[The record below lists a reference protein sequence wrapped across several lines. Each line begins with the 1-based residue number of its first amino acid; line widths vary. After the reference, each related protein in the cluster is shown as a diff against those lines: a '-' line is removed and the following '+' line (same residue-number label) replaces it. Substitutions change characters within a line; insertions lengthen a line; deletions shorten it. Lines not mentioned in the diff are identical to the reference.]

1 MLGGWHTHWA
11 SLPAPPSLEEGCR
24 KPLLEVSHTHTIA
37 FRHLPTSRKDV
48 VHPCLGVWH
57 THTHSTTAFARSLN
71 RDEAPC
77 LKLSTGACSVPCPPS
92 GSLRPL
98 HAWNAQLTHCQMEP
112 PGCFAPLDLHKTALL
127 FRQVSPG
134 QPLHL
139 AYTEN
144 TYWTGHWKRAKKK
157 TPPEGP
163 RLGLMIPLD

>member
-1 MLGGWHTHWA
+1 MLGG
-11 SLPAPPSLEEGCR
+11 
-24 KPLLEVSHTHTIA
+24 SHTHTEHR
-37 FRHLPTSRKDV
+37 FRRLPSWRKDAV
-48 VHPCLGVWH
+48 NHYLKCHTHTQSLSGTFLLRERMSYTRAWEFD

-144 TYWTGHWKRAKKK
+144 TY
-157 TPPEGP
+157 
-163 RLGLMIPLD
+163 